1 MLQKSELGP
10 HANEKQ
16 MPSWLVKLL
25 EEDGA
30 VKTTNQFD
38 SEGKMRKVKICPNMT
53 DGIVPILEQLSDQDE
68 QVAYAYYCDPATK
81 HVSKLRRE
89 GMLALQ
95 D

>member
-1 MLQKSELGP
+1 
-10 HANEKQ
+10 

-30 VKTTNQFD
+30 VKLTNRFD
-38 SEGKMRKVKICPNMT
+38 REGKMRKVKICPNMT
-53 DGIVPILEQLSDQDE
+53 AGIIPILEQLSDQDE

-89 GMLALQ
+89 GKSTIQ